1 MFSSIVDQNKEDDLL
16 VFENIFIR
24 TAAFNIYYVSVTKK
38 TNITETGILKSKGK
52 YLCYNQQKKKGVK
65 NLPKTLIVYL
75 GSVYLFYEKKNLL

>member
-38 TNITETGILKSKGK
+38 QILLKQG
-52 YLCYNQQKKKGVK
+52 Y
-65 NLPKTLIVYL
+65 
-75 GSVYLFYEKKNLL
+75 